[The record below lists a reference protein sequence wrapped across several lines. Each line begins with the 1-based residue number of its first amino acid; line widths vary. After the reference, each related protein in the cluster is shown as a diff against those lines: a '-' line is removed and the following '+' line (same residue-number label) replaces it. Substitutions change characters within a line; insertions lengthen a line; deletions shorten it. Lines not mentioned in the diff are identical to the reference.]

1 MKFVT
6 LVCASVLLIVTA
18 INAQVSVGLRGGY
31 VRSELSATSAAGKAV
46 KSATSPLN
54 SWQAGV
60 FFNVPLFRNG
70 YLQPG
75 LSFITKGANLEN
87 KGEQDAGLF
96 LPAATRLKLQY
107 LELPVNLVYK
117 VPVGIGKLVFGGG
130 PYAAFSL
137 RADYDLAIYNQG
149 KMIQSSSQRVDFSQD
164 PNVFSTNI
172 NLHRWDAGVNATA
185 GIEFNCYV
193 TVGVNYSYGLMD
205 INKSAGGLRNRYF
218 GVSVGVLL
226 NREDW

>member
-1 MKFVT
+1 MKFLT
-6 LVCASVLLIVTA
+6 LVCVSFFLIVAT
-18 INAQVSVGLRGGY
+18 IHAQVSVGLRGGY
-31 VRSELSATSAAGKAV
+31 VSSELDLTSAAGSAD
-46 KSATSPLN
+46 KSATSPLH

-75 LSFITKGANLEN
+75 MSFITKGANLEN
-87 KGEQDAGLF
+87 KGEQGANLF
-96 LPAATRLKLQY
+96 LPAATRIKLQY

-137 RADYDLAIYNQG
+137 RGDYELAIYNQG
-149 KMIQSSSQRVDFSQD
+149 KLVQASSQRVDFNQD
-164 PNVFSTNI
+164 PNVFSTDI

-193 TVGVNYSYGLMD
+193 TVGVNYSQGLMD
-205 INKSAGGLRNRYF
+205 INKSAGGLKNRYF